1 MSRWSFLVNKANKA
15 LIHRWVD
22 RAPNGYR
29 IEIREPNR
37 TDAQN
42 RLLWPTLTEIAR
54 QRPNHNGVKMTPELW
69 KAVFMQALGAEM
81 VMLPTLEG
89 DGYFPMGHRS
99 SLLSVSEFCALIE
112 LINAWAAREGV
123 ALREDNDTRD

>member
-1 MSRWSFLVNKANKA
+1 MARWSFIARKDTRE
-15 LIHRWVD
+15 LIRRWVE
-22 RAPNGYR
+22 RAPDGFR
-29 IEIREPNR
+29 IEIREPTR
-37 TDAQN
+37 SDAQN
-42 RLLWPTLTEIAR
+42 RALWVRLTEIAR